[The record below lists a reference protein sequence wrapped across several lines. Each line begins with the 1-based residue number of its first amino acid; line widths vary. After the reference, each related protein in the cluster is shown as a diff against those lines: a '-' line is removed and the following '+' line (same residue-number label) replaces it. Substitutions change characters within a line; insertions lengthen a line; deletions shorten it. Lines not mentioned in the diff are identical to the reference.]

1 MALRHAANYDGFD
14 VPMKALL
21 TARTPKQVGIF
32 GKMPVA
38 HFLRH
43 YWQKK
48 PLLVRGAFPDFQ
60 DPITPDELAGL
71 ACEDGVESRIVREKG
86 SRGPWEVTWGPQEE
100 STFAKLPNRA
110 WTLLVQEANRWVPDV
125 AMLLEPFT
133 FLPNV
138 RIDDVM
144 ISFAAPGGSVGPHTD
159 SYDVFLVQGKGER
172 RWMYGDRPLSHPA
185 FEPGLDL
192 RILQRF
198 RATEDA
204 VLQAGDMLYLPPG
217 YAHHG
222 VAVTPCLTYSVGFRA
237 PNAGEAW
244 SSFAEWAA
252 RELPANAI
260 LEDPPLSPA
269 KNPGDIPESLLKRA
283 REMIRSIDMSDDA
296 IDRWYASFSTRL
308 KRGHVL
314 EAPSRVP
321 TIEVLWKRLASGARV
336 RRSEEAR
343 FALLPRKR
351 DSSLLLFVGGNELYV
366 PAAAAPLARALCASR
381 QFSGPMLVA
390 LAKTKAARTLLHQL
404 FAMGALVLLRGSR
417 P

>member
-1 MALRHAANYDGFD
+1 MGSTLPMEAL
-14 VPMKALL
+14 
-21 TARTPKQVGIF
+21 RTPKKSGIF
-32 GKMPVA
+32 GKMSSA

-60 DPITPDELAGL
+60 DPISPDELAGL

-86 SRGPWEVTWGPQEE
+86 ARGTWEVTWGPQEE
-100 STFAKLPNRA
+100 STFKRLPDRA

-125 AMLLEPFT
+125 AMLLEPFA

-159 SYDVFLVQGKGER
+159 SYDVFLVQGQGER
-172 RWMYGDRPLSHPA
+172 RWMYGDKPLSDPT
-185 FEPGLDL
+185 FKPGLDL
-192 RILQRF
+192 RILRSF
-198 RATEDA
+198 RATENV
-204 VLQAGDMLYLPPG
+204 VLQPGDMLYLPPG

-252 RELPANAI
+252 ARALSATAI
-260 LEDPPLSPA
+260 LEDPPMSPA
-269 KNPGDIPESLLKRA
+269 KNPGDIPMALRKRA
-283 REMIRSIDMSDDA
+283 REMVRSIDMSDDA
-296 IDRWYASFSTRL
+296 IDRWYAAFSTRL
-308 KRGHVL
+308 KPGHEL
-314 EAPSRVP
+314 EAPSRVL
-321 TIEVLWKRLASGARV
+321 TLELLLKKLASGAGV

-343 FALLPRKR
+343 FAILPSRR
-351 DSSLLLFVGGNELYV
+351 DASLLLFVGGNELHV
-366 PAAAAPLARALCASR
+366 PAAAAPLACALCASR
-381 QFSGPMLVA
+381 RFSGPALLA
-390 LAKTKAARTLLHQL
+390 LAKTKPARTLLHQL
-404 FAMGALVLLRGSR
+404 FAMGALVLTRR
-417 P
+417 

>member
-1 MALRHAANYDGFD
+1 MGSTLPMEAL
-14 VPMKALL
+14 
-21 TARTPKQVGIF
+21 RTPKKSGIF
-32 GKMPVA
+32 GKMSSA

-60 DPITPDELAGL
+60 DPISPDELAGL

-86 SRGPWEVTWGPQEE
+86 ARGTWEVTWGPQEE
-100 STFAKLPNRA
+100 STFKRLPDRA

-125 AMLLEPFT
+125 AMLLEPFA

-159 SYDVFLVQGKGER
+159 SYDVFLVQGQGER
-172 RWMYGDRPLSHPA
+172 RWMYGDKPLSDPT
-185 FEPGLDL
+185 FKPGLDL
-192 RILQRF
+192 RILRSF
-198 RATEDA
+198 RATENV
-204 VLQAGDMLYLPPG
+204 VLQPGDMLYLPPG

-252 RELPANAI
+252 HADTASAI
-260 LEDPPLSPA
+260 LQDPPMLPA
-269 KNPGDIPESLLKRA
+269 KNPGDIPIGLLKRA
-283 REMIRSIDMSDDA
+283 RQMVRSIDMSDDA
-296 IDRWYASFSTRL
+296 IDRWYASFATRL
-308 KRGHVL
+308 KHGHEL

-321 TIEVLWKRLASGARV
+321 EIEALRKKLASGARV

-343 FALLPRKR
+343 FALLPIKR
-351 DSSLLLFVGGNELYV
+351 DASLLLFVGGNELHV
-366 PAAAAPLARALCASR
+366 PAAAAPLARAICASR
-381 QFSGPMLVA
+381 RFSGPELLA
-390 LAKTKAARTLLHQL
+390 LAKTKPARTLLHQL
-404 FAMGALVLLRGSR
+404 FAMGALVLTRR
-417 P
+417 

>member
-1 MALRHAANYDGFD
+1 MS
-14 VPMKALL
+14 
-21 TARTPKQVGIF
+21 T
-32 GKMPVA
+32 A

-48 PLLVRGAFPDFQ
+48 PLLVRGAFPHFR

-86 SRGPWEVTWGPQEE
+86 ARGRWEVTWGPQEE
-100 STFAKLPNRA
+100 STFTELPENA

-138 RIDDVM
+138 RVDDVM
-144 ISFAAPGGSVGPHTD
+144 ISFAAKGGSVGPHTD
-159 SYDVFLVQGKGER
+159 SYDVFLIQGQGER
-172 RWMYGDRPLSHPA
+172 RWMYGGSPLANPT
-185 FEPGLDL
+185 FEPGLEL
-192 RILQRF
+192 RILQSF
-198 RATEDA
+198 EPTEDS
-204 VLQAGDMLYLPPG
+204 VLRAGDMLYLPPG

-222 VAVTPCLTYSVGFRA
+222 VAVSPCLTYSVGFRA

-252 RELPANAI
+252 QTLPLPTASL
-260 LEDPPLSPA
+260 LEDPPMSPA
-269 KNPGDIPESLLKRA
+269 ENPGDIPVRLLERA
-283 REMIRSIDMSDDA
+283 RKMVRSIDMSDDA

-308 KRGHVL
+308 KPGHVL

-321 TIEVLWKRLASGARV
+321 SLDVLLQKLAGGARV
-336 RRSEEAR
+336 HRSEEAR
-343 FALLPRKR
+343 FALLPRPEGR
-351 DSSLLLFVGGNELYV
+351 DASLLLFVGGQELHV

-381 QFSGPMLVA
+381 RFEGEALCA
-390 LAKTKAARTLLHQL
+390 LAKSKAARSLLHQL
-404 FAMGALVLLRGSR
+404 FAMGALTLRRATKRS
-417 P
+417 